1 MTDKQ
6 IKNIVTLLKGES
18 ISKINMTLG
27 LYREPD
33 KAKIAEYLGYPVN
46 NIAVV
51 LSQMS
56 K

>member
-6 IKNIVTLLKGES
+6 IKNITALLKGES
-18 ISKINMTLG
+18 VSKINMTLG

-33 KAKIAEYLGYPVN
+33 RVKIAEYLGCPVN